1 MIAYLLTEQQKNEIV
16 GQQFAPNS
24 YFNPIQDDKDNWVIF
39 EEEVGGCVNEDF
51 MWVKNLPTIEY
62 VPPLPPNIL

>member
-39 EEEVGGCVNEDF
+39 EEEVRGCVNEDF
-51 MWVKNLPTIEY
+51 MWVENLPTIEY
-62 VPPLPPNIL
+62 VPPPPPSIL

>member
-16 GQQFAPNS
+16 GQQFASNS

-39 EEEVGGCVNEDF
+39 EEEVRGCVNEDF
-51 MWVKNLPTIEY
+51 MWVENLPTIEY
-62 VPPLPPNIL
+62 VPPLPPSIL

>member
-62 VPPLPPNIL
+62 VPPSPPSIL

>member
-24 YFNPIQDDKDNWVIF
+24 YFNPIQDNKDNWVIF
-39 EEEVGGCVNEDF
+39 EEEVKECVNEDF
-51 MWVKNLPTIEY
+51 IWVKNLPIIEY